1 MNLDEL
7 RSVQSKERRKDSLQ
21 QLRDSFYEDVAT
33 YISDLR
39 TTRDRRAEQV
49 SNPFSDDEVRRLSDE
64 LETAEEVAEAVFERR
79 VGKVVKL
86 ASFAAADMSV
96 GTDGMTGEERD
107 LFDDLVSRIKRN
119 KRDVLDILAGDDDT
133 PVAHPAASESSP
145 PTASDGAS
153 TPKEV
158 HPDAPTHSSPDIDHE
173 PAHGEQQ
180 GDVARDGENVL
191 AAAMG
196 STENQSG
203 AETTPSD
210 SGGVDSDESASKIID
225 SDESASKIIDSDE
238 SSSTDETTGVPTTD
252 GGNTTAEP
260 TSGRTEPASE
270 RNDHSDPPLHETGP
284 TSQAADATVS
294 RSKESDNPTKTGLS
308 SEKVESPNTEPERT
322 MVRITED
329 VGEIFGVDERE
340 YTLGREDV
348 VTLPTANAE
357 PLVARDAAIR
367 LD

>member
-33 YISDLR
+33 YVSDLR

-153 TPKEV
+153 KPAEV

-225 SDESASKIIDSDE
+225 SDES
-238 SSSTDETTGVPTTD
+238 SSTDETTGVPTTD

-260 TSGRTEPASE
+260 TSERTEPASE

-294 RSKESDNPTKTGLS
+294 RPKESDNPTKTGLS